1 MTTIAPDHD
10 RPAPLVGR
18 DAERRAL
25 ERFVTEPRD
34 GPANLGVLG
43 GVGSGKT
50 ALFDDAVEAAAR
62 AGVTV
67 VVLRPRA
74 NEAAISWVG
83 IRDLVDQVGDPV
95 LRSLRPQHAA
105 ALRSVVD
112 PTVDDGPAPMSTPLV
127 TPTDPVSSTDPV
139 TSTTAAEPTRVS
151 LAIPAATL
159 ALLEAAAAAGPTLL
173 AIDDLHRLD
182 DASARALSFAVRRC
196 PAPLRVLWTRP
207 STVLPEGPASFGD
220 HGDRIELGVL
230 ADHHIRQIA
239 AAHQTARI
247 DRTISDLLVERADGS
262 PLLARELARAASDG
276 SFRTGHAVDPS
287 IDSLLSERLSTLT
300 VEARTVID
308 ALGCSTGLTVAQLA
322 SILSAVGAGSE
333 PTAAA
338 EVVGAVEA
346 AEDAGIIQ
354 LTGGAAHFVH
364 DAWRRSVYDGLEASR
379 RRALHRS
386 IAAVIGERSES
397 VRHRLLGTVRASPD
411 LLAEV
416 DSTAA
421 ALAARGAPG
430 GAAALLELALA
441 SAPDDRSTRDR
452 QTTAARYRIAVGDL
466 DRAMEMLGPVLA
478 DRGAGPDAWARAA
491 GLRALQR
498 LLRGDI
504 AGAARS
510 FEEAVDAATE
520 PATLTWAN
528 LNLAFVLT
536 NTSRLTEARVQL
548 HKVESMGFA
557 IGPEVSAALHATI
570 VMVDVLC
577 GKPVDWGR
585 LDAAVE
591 AEARHGPA
599 DVPVTSRPALI
610 RALMRRTAGQL
621 TAALED
627 LDRVRSQVMLDGDDT
642 ALNLTDLW
650 AAGMCCELGRLD
662 RAADLV
668 ATGADRTR
676 LVGGSEA
683 WVVAAEATVAAW
695 QGDDDRT
702 RRRASL
708 AVDALGIHSPL
719 TAWPLAAQ
727 AHVALA
733 RNDLKAALAA
743 HETLARHARG
753 VGLSPGPAQ
762 WWTPDMVEVLS
773 GLGLADRAA
782 SELDGFDVGRL
793 GPEAVDARAV
803 DSRCRGLLAAA
814 RGDLYDAEHHLRAAI
829 AVHTDHDGRI
839 GRARAEL
846 HLGAVL
852 RRLRR
857 RSEARTHLAQAEL
870 TFRLVGADAWA
881 DRARSELD
889 RLGGKTRGPG
899 PLTNTERR
907 VASLVADGL
916 TNREIADALCVST
929 KTVEAH
935 LTRIYRSADV
945 RSRTGLVALRP
956 NRPDLFD

>member
-570 VMVDVLC
+570 VLVDVLC

-662 RAADLV
+662 
-668 ATGADRTR
+668 
-676 LVGGSEA
+676 
-683 WVVAAEATVAAW
+683 AAW

-870 TFRLVGADAWA
+870 TF
-881 DRARSELD
+881 
-889 RLGGKTRGPG
+889 
-899 PLTNTERR
+899 
-907 VASLVADGL
+907 L